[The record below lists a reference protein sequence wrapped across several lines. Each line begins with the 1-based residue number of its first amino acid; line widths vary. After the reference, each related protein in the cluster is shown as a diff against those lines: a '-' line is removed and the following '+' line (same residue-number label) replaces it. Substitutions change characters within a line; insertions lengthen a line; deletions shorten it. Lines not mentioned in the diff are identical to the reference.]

1 MSGPDLGSGQKAVG
15 LPAEPASLAFRP
27 AFRLHK
33 TDEYSSV
40 FAFRRSLRGEFFVLS
55 YRPNAGTS
63 ARLGLV
69 VAKKLAKRAVE
80 RNRVKRQARELF
92 RQLRTGLPP
101 VDVVV
106 RLNARIGE
114 VDNLRL
120 RTDLQ
125 QLFARLSKL
134 PALAALRGEQT

>member
-1 MSGPDLGSGQKAVG
+1 M
-15 LPAEPASLAFRP
+15 
-27 AFRLHK
+27 
-33 TDEYSSV
+33 
-40 FAFRRSLRGEFFVLS
+40 LS